1 MLSGKNVLLAIT
13 GSIAAYKSAYLVRGF
28 IKSGAN
34 VKVIVTKSALQFV
47 TKVTLST
54 LSKNPV
60 YEDFLKDE
68 HTGEWNNHV
77 ELGSWS
83 DIMVIAPATANTLS
97 NLVSGKAN
105 SFFLATFL
113 SCNSPVFVAPAM
125 DLDMFQNKS
134 TKYNLEILFK
144 RGVKIIDPGSGEL
157 ASGLDGKGRME
168 EPEQIVA
175 VINQYFLDQATLKN
189 INILISAGP
198 TYESIDPVRF
208 IGNYSSG
215 KMGFALA
222 KEAENRGAYVEL
234 ISGPVSLKTPKNV
247 KRTNIRSALEMK
259 KEIEDRFS
267 TTDVLIM
274 SAAVAD
280 FQPVESA
287 SNKIKKAESQMS
299 ITLKKT
305 PDILKDLAKKKKK
318 QIVIG
323 FALETESEKKNAY
336 QKMKQKNL
344 DAIVLNSLK
353 DKGAGFGYDTNKITI
368 ITPLEEMNYDLKT
381 KDLVAKDI
389 LNFIEKCILD

>member
-1 MLSGKNVLLAIT
+1 MLAGKNVLLAIT
-13 GSIAAYKSAYLVRGF
+13 GSIAAYKSAYLIREF
-28 IKSGAN
+28 IKKDAN
-34 VKVIVTKSALQFV
+34 VKVIVTKSALQFI

-60 YEDFLKDE
+60 YQDFLKDSE
-68 HTGEWNNHV
+68 TGEWNNHV

-83 DIMVIAPATANTLS
+83 DLMVVAPTTANTLS
-97 NLVSGKAN
+97 NLVSGKAD

-113 SCNSPVFVAPAM
+113 SCNSPIFIAPAM
-125 DLDMFQNKS
+125 DLDMFKNES
-134 TKYNLEILFK
+134 TTSNLQILKK
-144 RGVKIIDPGSGEL
+144 RNINIIEPTSGEL

-168 EPEQIVA
+168 EPESIVSI
-175 VINQYFLDQATLKN
+175 VNQFFLDRATLKS

-208 IGNYSSG
+208 LGNRSSG

-222 KEAENRGAYVEL
+222 KEAAKRGANVSL
-234 ISGPVSLKTPKNV
+234 ISGPVDLDTPENV
-247 KRTNIRSALEMK
+247 HRTNVSSATEMK
-259 KEIEDRFS
+259 KEIENKFDDI
-267 TTDVLIM
+267 DVLIM

-280 FQPVESA
+280 YQPVVSYKR
-287 SNKIKKAESQMS
+287 KIKKSDDNMVIE
-299 ITLKKT
+299 LKKT

-323 FALETESEKKNAY
+323 FALETESEIKNAY
-336 QKMKQKNL
+336 KKMKNKNL

-353 DKGAGFGYDTNKITI
+353 DKGAGFGYNTNKVTI
-368 ITPLEEMNYDLKT
+368 ITPLEEMKFDLKT

-389 LNFIEKCILD
+389 LNFVEKCI